1 MRKGPRAVR
10 AKSTA
15 IVPLL
20 LHLCPSVSSASV
32 LPRVHQRSNLRRNS
46 VSPISPPLYQAL
58 SPSFFTIS
66 SPLYQALSI
75 SPQAKVISSLPFI
88 ICLVVPENEFQKH
101 CNLIHMR
108 SDLAIL
114 SLSLF

>member
-20 LHLCPSVSSASV
+20 LHLCPSASV
-32 LPRVHQRSNLRRNS
+32 LLRVHQRSNLRRNS
-46 VSPISPPLYQAL
+46 GITYISTLYQAL

-88 ICLVVPENEFQKH
+88 ICLVVPDNEFQKR
-101 CNLIHMR
+101 L
-108 SDLAIL
+108 
-114 SLSLF
+114 

>member
-10 AKSTA
+10 ANRQQ
-15 IVPLL
+15 LYL
-20 LHLCPSVSSASV
+20 FFFHLYPSVSSASV
-32 LPRVHQRSNLRRNS
+32 FTSGPSAQQS
-46 VSPISPPLYQAL
+46 VEIVYQSPPLYQAL

-88 ICLVVPENEFQKH
+88 ICLVVPENEFQKRLQSH
-101 CNLIHMR
+101 
-108 SDLAIL
+108 
-114 SLSLF
+114 